1 MKAIITY
8 IRRHKVGTAIT
19 LLVLTIVTFAA
30 VRVLPS
36 STEEMKQSAA
46 IVETRT
52 CWEISVGGKG
62 ALWFAAADSDSTLLS
77 PSATRREAE
86 RVTLSGGCW
95 MNRWPAIPSCRG
107 RLITVLPQPSATDI
121 VSTGWKSA
129 TVRKLMEKA
138 RHDIGDS
145 LKLALSEDSELQY
158 YLRVHGVQD
167 EGYQQ
172 IAAAATMAKAK
183 IKRLEAT
190 AATIGRLL
198 DSTALPLTLRRRI
211 THTIHYRNADGK
223 DTTAACRLVAKDT
236 PRRLSLLQTLDATTP
251 SCVTAQ
257 YLLPWNSVNRRLV
270 AVGFS
275 GLGIAE
281 LATPNAAPALIE
293 GHRKGKHH
301 DFPRVLAANGCPL
314 FTPRGLF
321 AGIVEGP
328 TVDGRS
334 HVARLMMKGGWR

>member
-1 MKAIITY
+1 MY

-77 PSATRREAE
+77 PSTTRREAE
-86 RVTLSGGCW
+86 RMTLSGGCW

-183 IKRLEAT
+183 IKKLEAT
-190 AATIGRLL
+190 AATIDRLL

-211 THTIHYRNADGK
+211 THTIH
-223 DTTAACRLVAKDT
+223 
-236 PRRLSLLQTLDATTP
+236 LSL
-251 SCVTAQ
+251 
-257 YLLPWNSVNRRLV
+257 
-270 AVGFS
+270 
-275 GLGIAE
+275 IH
-281 LATPNAAPALIE
+281 I
-293 GHRKGKHH
+293 
-301 DFPRVLAANGCPL
+301 
-314 FTPRGLF
+314 
-321 AGIVEGP
+321 
-328 TVDGRS
+328 
-334 HVARLMMKGGWR
+334 